1 MHPCKFRL
9 NPFTDWEIKK
19 IANKRKLFFIT
30 IIMSISFVDISQK
43 QKNQQQGSLFI
54 HLKLI
59 WMFSLPLEV
68 WVSRSLELLVLS
80 LDGRNL
86 DFLSFSAEVLPN
98 FYSKTELEKNG
109 IYLLLFPL
117 DIVDV
122 ITLLHFELHG
132 RRYYFE
138 FLG

>member
-1 MHPCKFRL
+1 
-9 NPFTDWEIKK
+9 
-19 IANKRKLFFIT
+19 
-30 IIMSISFVDISQK
+30 
-43 QKNQQQGSLFI
+43 
-54 HLKLI
+54 
-59 WMFSLPLEV
+59 MFSLPLEV